1 MALNMINRS
10 NAEGLIPV
18 QTVNEIIQELPTQS
32 VFLSMARALPR
43 MTAKQQKVP
52 VLTGLAS
59 ASFLSGDTAK
69 KPTTNLTWD
78 NVFVTA
84 EELAVIVPIPEAVLA
99 DSEYDLWAEVRP
111 RVSEAFGRAI
121 DAAAFFG
128 TNKPTSWPEGIVPAA
143 IAAGNVALHNSGA
156 SGSSFYQEISGRDG
170 LIAKVEDQGIAV
182 TGYVGALQ
190 LRALLR
196 GATDANGQPIFRTAY
211 SNGAASA
218 TPYELEGNSIRFPAN
233 GAWDAGQALL
243 LAGNFD
249 YARYAIRQDMTF
261 KIFDQGTI
269 TDEDGKVVLSL
280 MEQDCV
286 ALRAVMRLGWALPK
300 PVNPVSGMNYFPFSV
315 LQQTDAELIDEL
327 TYSVTK
333 PAKSGT
339 PDSTLSGGTG
349 YTASVT
355 WEPAAETFA
364 ASTVYTAK
372 VTYTAQDGYMFDDNV
387 SASSFTGLPK
397 SADATSVTVQRVSN
411 TVVTVTVVY
420 KATAA

>member
-1 MALNMINRS
+1 M
-10 NAEGLIPV
+10 
-18 QTVNEIIQELPTQS
+18 
-32 VFLSMARALPR
+32 
-43 MTAKQQKVP
+43 
-52 VLTGLAS
+52 
-59 ASFLSGDTAK
+59 
-69 KPTTNLTWD
+69 D

-243 LAGNFD
+243 
-249 YARYAIRQDMTF
+249 ARRQ
-261 KIFDQGTI
+261 
-269 TDEDGKVVLSL
+269 LRL
-280 MEQDCV
+280 R
-286 ALRAVMRLGWALPK
+286 ALRHPSGHDVQDLRSGHDHRRGWQGRPVADGAGLRRPARGHAARLGAPEAGQPRLRHELLPLR
-300 PVNPVSGMNYFPFSV
+300 G
-315 LQQTDAELIDEL
+315 A
-327 TYSVTK
+327 
-333 PAKSGT
+333 PA
-339 PDSTLSGGTG
+339 DRC
-349 YTASVT
+349 
-355 WEPAAETFA
+355 
-364 ASTVYTAK
+364 
-372 VTYTAQDGYMFDDNV
+372 D
-387 SASSFTGLPK
+387 ASST
-397 SADATSVTVQRVSN
+397 N
-411 TVVTVTVVY
+411 
-420 KATAA
+420 

>member
-1 MALNMINRS
+1 MALSMINR
-10 NAEGLIPV
+10 NNVEGLIPV

-52 VLTGLAS
+52 VLTGLAT

-269 TDEDGKVVLSL
+269 TDEEGKVVLSL

-300 PVNPVSGMNYFPFSV
+300 PVNPVSGTNYFPFAV
-315 LQQTDAELIDEL
+315 LQQTDATLVNEL
-327 TYSVTK
+327 TWNVTAPVK
-333 PAKSGT
+333 DAT
-339 PDSTLSGGTG
+339 PQAAHDAGTG
-349 YTASVT
+349 YTAEIEWT
-355 WEPAAETFA
+355 PAAATFA

-372 VTYTAQDGYMFDDNV
+372 VTYTAADGYLFDDGITAAN
-387 SASSFTGLPK
+387 FTGLPGK
-397 SADATSVTVQRVSN
+397 SAATATKVERVSN
-411 TVVTVTVVY
+411 TTVTATATY
-420 KATAA
+420 KATGA